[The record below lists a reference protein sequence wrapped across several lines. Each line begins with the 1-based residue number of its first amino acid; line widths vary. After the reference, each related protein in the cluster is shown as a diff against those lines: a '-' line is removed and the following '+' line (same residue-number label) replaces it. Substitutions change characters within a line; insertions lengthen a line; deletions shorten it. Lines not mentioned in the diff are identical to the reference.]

1 VNLNTNV
8 HFFEWVFINGFKEA
22 RRSRRQYPYDQWS
35 PWGNWGDCS
44 RTCGGGVTFRE
55 RRCYSQRT
63 DGGSSCV
70 GPSKTYRSCNIQD
83 CPEGSRDFREEQCAQ
98 FDGTEFQ
105 GKRYKWLPYY
115 GAPNKCE
122 LNCIPKGENFYYRH
136 REAVTDGTPC
146 EPGKKDICVDGVCK
160 SIGCDNMMESSQKE
174 DKCLECGGDGRRC
187 YIVQGTFDAVD
198 LPKGYNQIF
207 IIPVGATSIHIREVM
222 PTRNFLAIKN
232 VRGEYYLN
240 GHWTIDFSRALHIAS
255 TVIHYD
261 RGAEGDLAP
270 ELVHGRGP
278 TTEPLVIELIG
289 QEPNRGIAY
298 EYYLPYRPPNQGYF
312 WSYGSWSECSS
323 ECGGGYQS
331 RLVFC
336 TIDNEAYPDY
346 LCWDKSRPLQ
356 NRTCN
361 IQLCPQTKRISYVY
375 EPRGWIRMG
384 HKITHTL
391 CGSTCWKTGEWGPC
405 STTCGGGSQS
415 RSVYCVSY
423 DGRGSQGVVDDTECS
438 TFSERPHSQQICSLR
453 QCAAWTVGPWLEC
466 SVTCGENGVQTRT
479 VTCSSGLGSSLQDFA
494 CPPQL
499 KPPATQACVFQPC
512 VQIISW
518 HIGAWGLVS
527 SITTLVCHAGYS
539 NRRHNLVLE
548 FKLLNHISQS
558 LSLSLLPPCPFMV
571 LLYKK
576 KKLELTEQIL
586 TCDFVGGGTSR
597 VKISTKGYII
607 LPPLDFLFL
616 KKKKKKSPL
625 YSTWSII
632 RWVPGGGLGWGLG
645 VILGQRVMK
654 SSNVKKKKVPS
665 SHLNFFVFKPFAQ
678 TKACRNNSWKRSGP
692 NQISRAQIPAKTLDW
707 PPLTLYIPSFCVVFF
722 FPLRNEYLF
731 LAKYY
736 FKKWAEESVVCLD
749 KKNTTQNP
757 ADAHPNILFLSST
770 PLPPP
775 PQKKVIFKTVSNE
788 LVTHCQHHSEGAGTK
803 LFECRPD
810 SRSPYYYYYYY
821 YFRLS
826 VDRTDP
832 SLVDARPG
840 QTVKLL
846 CRADA
851 SPSLTIEWRKDDK
864 AVSSASFDRHAQ
876 HTDGSLVISR
886 VTSED
891 AGRYIC
897 TVSNGHDKDYR
908 LVQLRVQGVIPLS
921 PVLLVWFSQMY
932 CTLSAPKGTA
942 EKGMCISKEHLQ
954 LLLGGGGGFTRRAM
968 QPHQTAPHLV
978 AAYIRPSLS
987 VVEARIGQSAQ
998 LLCPAEGLP
1007 RPEVHWERSG
1017 LRLGVAARPRFTQL
1031 DDNSLQISPVAPSD
1045 VGEYI
1050 CVVTNNM
1057 KMESSWLKLSLEGG
1071 NLRITSPPKN
1081 VQVSEGENAQLS
1093 CVVSGTNVNVR
1104 WSRNGVPVR
1113 PDGRHVFVSQDGSL
1127 ILHNT
1132 LPSDEGSYT
1141 CNAYSGSHSASAT
1154 AEVKVLKIKPGA
1166 SLETA
1171 LPQDPSGECIDQPD
1185 LANCDLIVY
1194 AQLCSN
1200 EYYSSFCCAS
1210 CSRHS
1215 LNARPLW

>member
-1 VNLNTNV
+1 
-8 HFFEWVFINGFKEA
+8 
-22 RRSRRQYPYDQWS
+22 RRQYPYDQWS

-361 IQLCPQTKRISYVY
+361 IQLCPQTKR
-375 EPRGWIRMG
+375 
-384 HKITHTL
+384 
-391 CGSTCWKTGEWGPC
+391 WKTGEWGPC

-539 NRRHNLVLE
+539 NR
-548 FKLLNHISQS
+548 Q
-558 LSLSLLPPCPFMV
+558 V

-576 KKLELTEQIL
+576 KKIFFFNELTGIADSFIPRLVYDCHLPASFFASFVIL
-586 TCDFVGGGTSR
+586 LKSFQSSRNGAHRQCSNYTSLSLFLLLGTSHPHPPFHRHTYQSDGSLVISR
-597 VKISTKGYII
+597 VTHEDEGWYICIATNGQERDYRYVQLIIQVCWWWFGVGVRGYSGSGWMQEHLDQHITKPSSVG
-607 LPPLDFLFL
+607 
-616 KKKKKKSPL
+616 KKFNQCL
-625 YSTWSII
+625 TFTFT
-632 RWVPGGGLGWGLG
+632 
-645 VILGQRVMK
+645 Q
-654 SSNVKKKKVPS
+654 KKKKVPS
-665 SHLNFFVFKPFAQ
+665 FFKPFAQ

-722 FPLRNEYLF
+722 FPLRQNIIL
-731 LAKYY
+731 KI
-736 FKKWAEESVVCLD
+736 KCLD
-749 KKNTTQNP
+749 FIGSSAGGQRKVWFVWTKKIQPKTQLML
-757 ADAHPNILFLSST
+757 IQTFSFFLP
-770 PLPPP
+770 PLYPPP
-775 PQKKVIFKTVSNE
+775 PKKKEKHRPGSVFKTVSNE
-788 LVTHCQHHSEGAGTK
+788 LVTHCQHHSEGAGIAVHIFSGST
-803 LFECRPD
+803 LQYGAFHSLGTNNE
-810 SRSPYYYYYYY
+810 SSVEYW
-821 YFRLS
+821 LS

-908 LVQLRVQGVIPLS
+908 LVQLRVQDKRILKPCPYIRAAAWSNIEPIVETWGGL
-921 PVLLVWFSQMY
+921 MRM
-932 CTLSAPKGTA
+932 TLYINRFPSF
-942 EKGMCISKEHLQ
+942 C
-954 LLLGGGGGFTRRAM
+954 
-968 QPHQTAPHLV
+968 LV

-1050 CVVTNNM
+1050 CVVTNNIGPTRR
-1057 KMESSWLKLSLEGG
+1057 KVVELKVKG

-1154 AEVKVLKIKPGA
+1154 AEVKVLKIKPGDIE
-1166 SLETA
+1166 LN
-1171 LPQDPSGECIDQPD
+1171 LLDPSGECIDQPD

-1210 CSRHS
+1210 CSR
-1215 LNARPLW
+1215 

>member
-1 VNLNTNV
+1 MAKVKILLSLAM
-8 HFFEWVFINGFKEA
+8 FSLMPLFIIAA

-384 HKITHTL
+384 HM
-391 CGSTCWKTGEWGPC
+391 SSRVYSWKTGEWGPC

-539 NRRHNLVLE
+539 NRHDLMRCLPIGGTRTSAVLPTSHVGGFSLFLMPKWRHACLAPKGKTLEEDLKPLQRISIDKTDPSSVDAILGQNVRLLCRISPPLSFTVDWRKDGRPITSARHTYQSDGSLVISRVTHEDEGWYICIATNGQERDYRYVQLIIQGEGHECKLE
-548 FKLLNHISQS
+548 V
-558 LSLSLLPPCPFMV
+558 SLLYYV
-571 LLYKK
+571 
-576 KKLELTEQIL
+576 
-586 TCDFVGGGTSR
+586 
-597 VKISTKGYII
+597 
-607 LPPLDFLFL
+607 
-616 KKKKKKSPL
+616 
-625 YSTWSII
+625 
-632 RWVPGGGLGWGLG
+632 GGGLGWGLG
-645 VILGQRVMK
+645 VILGQVGLLF
-654 SSNVKKKKVPS
+654 SS
-665 SHLNFFVFKPFAQ
+665 L
-678 TKACRNNSWKRSGP
+678 
-692 NQISRAQIPAKTLDW
+692 
-707 PPLTLYIPSFCVVFF
+707 
-722 FPLRNEYLF
+722 
-731 LAKYY
+731 
-736 FKKWAEESVVCLD
+736 
-749 KKNTTQNP
+749 
-757 ADAHPNILFLSST
+757 
-770 PLPPP
+770 
-775 PQKKVIFKTVSNE
+775 
-788 LVTHCQHHSEGAGTK
+788 
-803 LFECRPD
+803 
-810 SRSPYYYYYYY
+810 
-821 YFRLS
+821 LS

-864 AVSSASFDRHAQ
+864 AVSSARHAQ

-908 LVQLRVQGVIPLS
+908 LVQLRVQ
-921 PVLLVWFSQMY
+921 
-932 CTLSAPKGTA
+932 
-942 EKGMCISKEHLQ
+942 
-954 LLLGGGGGFTRRAM
+954 
-968 QPHQTAPHLV
+968 V

-1050 CVVTNNM
+1050 CVVTNNIGPTRR
-1057 KMESSWLKLSLEGG
+1057 KVVELKVKG

-1215 LNARPLW
+1215 L